1 MFCDPQVILN
11 IISDLVQCKHELA
24 GGEVLGIA
32 GVKNAWCSKFRDHGI
47 VSTDFL
53 YVNRFEKHFL
63 DDVFN
68 VEHFTALMCH
78 LFIMVPLEG
87 GDYLMPALLD
97 PLSPESIRRHNAS
110 AQPLLLHLQNDLVPF
125 GLFSC
130 LVSSIQTECSVLEV
144 NKVPVC
150 LYRNCVSF
158 KCRKFPAQFTIIDSS
173 LFIEVHLDSARDVP
187 TACPRIRMLIYDGIK
202 KCSDVLRYHSL
213 KLLKDGF
220 ACSNKSCKGVAT
232 PYDSDPNL
240 ASCTSCSTDMDLTSN
255 LTVWIAEERK
265 YSNGALPHIM
275 YRGYLC
281 VWYLPWLVYDVV
293 THYYM

>member
-1 MFCDPQVILN
+1 
-11 IISDLVQCKHELA
+11 
-24 GGEVLGIA
+24 
-32 GVKNAWCSKFRDHGI
+32 
-47 VSTDFL
+47 
-53 YVNRFEKHFL
+53 
-63 DDVFN
+63 
-68 VEHFTALMCH
+68 
-78 LFIMVPLEG
+78 
-87 GDYLMPALLD
+87 MPALLH

-110 AQPLLLHLQNDLVPF
+110 AQPLLLHLHNDLVPF

-158 KCRKFPAQFTIIDSS
+158 KCIKFPAQFTIIDSS

-187 TACPRIRMLIYDGIK
+187 TACPRIRKLIYDGIK

-240 ASCTSCSTDMDLTSN
+240 ASCAGCSTDMDLTSN
-255 LTVWIAEERK
+255 HTVWIAEKRK
-265 YSNGALPHIM
+265 HSNGMFIVCFTCYISITICAMSDSIGGMWSIFTCACHIYHM
-275 YRGYLC
+275 FFLQIILLLIKIYSMLLKKWWIGSH
-281 VWYLPWLVYDVV
+281 WEAN
-293 THYYM
+293 